1 MYPIVCDNCQS
12 PNLITRS
19 PVYDSELDRITSEE
33 FECTDCHNK
42 WLVEYKGGLAE
53 RDILLSKTTRPFF
66 FVAQHQLESFIKRGY
81 RVEEARAELAVRR
94 TPRAPDAGD
103 SAASTSIIHTSTESA
118 SEGNA

>member
-19 PVYDSELDRITSEE
+19 PVYDSELDRIVSEE

-42 WLVEYKGGLAE
+42 WFVEYKGGLAE

-66 FVAQHQLESFIKRGY
+66 FVAQHQLEGFIKRGY
-81 RVEEARAELAVRR
+81 RVEEARAELAMRR
-94 TPRAPDAGD
+94 TPRAGGRLGFTARWWRL
-103 SAASTSIIHTSTESA
+103 TRK
-118 SEGNA
+118 